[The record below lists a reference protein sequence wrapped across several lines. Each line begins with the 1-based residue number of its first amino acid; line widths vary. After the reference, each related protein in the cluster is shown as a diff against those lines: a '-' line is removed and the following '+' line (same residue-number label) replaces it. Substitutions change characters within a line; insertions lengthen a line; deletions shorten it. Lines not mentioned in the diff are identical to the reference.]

1 MFARELGATP
11 SAHRE
16 WLQTFQRSNPLP
28 RRTAIPGQNQAPVP
42 PKGPHSSSVKNLVSR
57 S

>member
-1 MFARELGATP
+1 MFARELGETP

-16 WLQTFQRSNPLP
+16 WSQAFQRAKPLP
-28 RRTAIPGQNQAPVP
+28 RRTAIPGLNQAPVT
-42 PKGPHSSSVKNLVSR
+42 PKGPHTSSVKNLVSR